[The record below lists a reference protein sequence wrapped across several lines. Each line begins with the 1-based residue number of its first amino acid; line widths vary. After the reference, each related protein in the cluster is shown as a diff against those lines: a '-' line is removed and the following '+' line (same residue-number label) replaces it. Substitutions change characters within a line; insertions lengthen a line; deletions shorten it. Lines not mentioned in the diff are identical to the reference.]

1 MKAAFLKAD
10 KMANTV
16 CILGAGASKEA
27 GAPLMAEF
35 LDTARDLSVAKDH
48 RIDSESHAAF
58 ERVFK
63 AIQELRISH
72 YKSYINLDDIEAV
85 FGAFEMARLIN
96 RMGSYSP
103 NDINELISSI
113 KKLIV
118 KTLEV
123 TMKYGLSKG
132 HIGPIHPY
140 SSFTK
145 LLEKLGSVSEKYASS
160 VLTFNY
166 DIALDHALY
175 KQPITVDYGLSSDDA
190 KGSFKLLKLHGSLN
204 WGKCAKCESIV
215 PYHMKQFFK
224 KFSFPWYSDST
235 SASLDIGSKLISHE
249 HCGTPLH
256 PDPILVPPTWNKTE
270 YHDQLGEVW
279 AQAGKELSE
288 AENIIVI
295 GYSHPISDQF
305 FKYLYALGSIGDATI
320 RKFWV
325 FDPAEG
331 NQVETKYK
339 ALMGTGLNIRFR
351 FFRETFSKAIDTL
364 SSNLF

>member
-1 MKAAFLKAD
+1 VAK
-10 KMANTV
+10 TV
-16 CILGAGASKEA
+16 FILGAGASKEA

-35 LDTARDLSVAKDH
+35 LDTARDISVSKDH

-103 NDINELISSI
+103 DEIKELISSI

-123 TMKYGLSKG
+123 TMKYGVSKG
-132 HIGPIHPY
+132 HIAPIHTY
-140 SSFTK
+140 SFFTK
-145 LLEKLGSVSEKYASS
+145 LLETLGNESGKYTSS

-175 KQPITVDYGLSSDDA
+175 ERGITVDYGLSSDDA
-190 KGSFKLLKLHGSLN
+190 KGNLQLLKLHGSLN
-204 WGKCAKCESIV
+204 WGKCAKCGSIV

-224 KFSFPWYSDST
+224 KFGVSWFSDST
-235 SASLDIGSKLISHE
+235 STSLDVGSKLINHE

-270 YHDQLGEVW
+270 YHGQLGEVW

-320 RKFWV
+320 RRFWV

-331 NQVETKYK
+331 DQVKAKYK
-339 ALMGTGLNIRFR
+339 ALMGTGLDNRFQ
-351 FFRETFSKAIDTL
+351 FFRETFTRAIDTL
-364 SSNLF
+364 YSRLF

>member
-1 MKAAFLKAD
+1 
-10 KMANTV
+10 MAKTV
-16 CILGAGASKEA
+16 FILGAGASKEA

-35 LDTARDLSVAKDH
+35 LDTARDISVSKDH

-103 NDINELISSI
+103 DEIKELISSI

-123 TMKYGLSKG
+123 TMKYGVSKG

-140 SSFTK
+140 SFFTK
-145 LLEKLGSVSEKYASS
+145 LLEKLGNESGKYTSS

-175 KQPITVDYGLSSDDA
+175 EQRITVDYGLSSDDD
-190 KGSFKLLKLHGSLN
+190 KGDFKLLKLHGSLN
-204 WGKCAKCESIV
+204 WGKCATCGSIV

-224 KFSFPWYSDST
+224 KFGVRWFSDAT
-235 SASLDIGSKLISHE
+235 SASLDVGSKLINHE

-256 PDPILVPPTWNKTE
+256 TDPILVPPTWNKTE
-270 YHDQLGEVW
+270 YHGQLGEVW

-320 RKFWV
+320 RRFWV

-331 NQVETKYK
+331 DQVKAKYK
-339 ALMGTGLNIRFR
+339 ALMGTGLDNRFQ
-351 FFRETFSKAIDTL
+351 FFRETFTSAIDTL
-364 SSNLF
+364 YSRLF

>member
-1 MKAAFLKAD
+1 
-10 KMANTV
+10 MANTV
-16 CILGAGASKEA
+16 FILGAGASKEA

-35 LDTARDLSVAKDH
+35 LDTARDLSAAKDR

-85 FGAFEMARLIN
+85 FGVFEMARLIN
-96 RMGSYSP
+96 HMGSYP
-103 NDINELISSI
+103 PDEIEELISSI

-123 TMKYGLSKG
+123 TMKYPVSNG
-132 HIGPIHPY
+132 HIGAIYPY
-140 SSFTK
+140 SSFTELLGK
-145 LLEKLGSVSEKYASS
+145 LRSVREKYTSS
-160 VLTFNY
+160 ILTFNY

-175 KQPITVDYGLSSDDA
+175 KQPITVDYGLSSDEA
-190 KGSFKLLKLHGSLN
+190 KGNFKLLKLHGSLN
-204 WGKCAKCESIV
+204 WGKCAKCELIV
-215 PYHMKQFFK
+215 PYHMNQFFK
-224 KFSFPWYSDST
+224 KFSASWLSDST
-235 SASLDIGSKLISHE
+235 SISLRVGSKLINHE
-249 HCGTPLH
+249 HCDMPLH
-256 PDPILVPPTWNKTE
+256 PNPILVPPTWNKTE
-270 YHDQLGEVW
+270 YHEQLGEVW

-288 AENIIVI
+288 AENVIVV

-325 FDPAEG
+325 FDPAQG
-331 NQVETKYK
+331 NQVETNYK
-339 ALMGTGLNIRFR
+339 SLLGTGLDNRFR
-351 FFRETFSKAIDTL
+351 FFRETFSHAIHILL
-364 SSNLF
+364 SELF